1 MAGGDP
7 QGPWNSA
14 EFQGMPT
21 GNSDRWRSLVCGW
34 YCRVHGGLRSRLF
47 HPVHTS
53 TPVRPEDL
61 EAERVTVIWHC
72 PGGRPWTRMIHQ
84 DFWGLGGQPIPGVDQ
99 WKGYTF
105 FRVREGDQA
114 GGNSSGLPRIRP
126 DIVTWSDEG
135 PLPPMAKQGGMSSAY
150 LPPGAGA
157 APWPKADGYCRPTP
171 KTGRYQA
178 PAGAEGDRPRGRP
191 GPGPRG
197 RAAMGTGGPIDDR
210 EVGQMT
216 SAGSMSMG
224 AGPMGVIPTG
234 AGDRPGGNPLLAS
247 LRMAMRPPEQNP
259 GGLASSSST
268 VIPGDWATRGD
279 PGLITPRGSVAGA
292 WAKQPTLVAKALG
305 TPYQAERRLDPP
317 PEGLEEAESFQEEA
331 LESEGNTT
339 DDYSLVSEDENEGAA
354 ETPENEEEDM

>member
-1 MAGGDP
+1 
-7 QGPWNSA
+7 
-14 EFQGMPT
+14 
-21 GNSDRWRSLVCGW
+21 
-34 YCRVHGGLRSRLF
+34 
-47 HPVHTS
+47 
-53 TPVRPEDL
+53 
-61 EAERVTVIWHC
+61 
-72 PGGRPWTRMIHQ
+72 
-84 DFWGLGGQPIPGVDQ
+84 
-99 WKGYTF
+99 
-105 FRVREGDQA
+105 
-114 GGNSSGLPRIRP
+114 
-126 DIVTWSDEG
+126 
-135 PLPPMAKQGGMSSAY
+135 
-150 LPPGAGA
+150 
-157 APWPKADGYCRPTP
+157 
-171 KTGRYQA
+171 
-178 PAGAEGDRPRGRP
+178 
-191 GPGPRG
+191 
-197 RAAMGTGGPIDDR
+197 MGTGGPIDDR

-216 SAGSMSMG
+216 SAGSVSMG

>member
-1 MAGGDP
+1 
-7 QGPWNSA
+7 
-14 EFQGMPT
+14 
-21 GNSDRWRSLVCGW
+21 
-34 YCRVHGGLRSRLF
+34 
-47 HPVHTS
+47 
-53 TPVRPEDL
+53 
-61 EAERVTVIWHC
+61 
-72 PGGRPWTRMIHQ
+72 
-84 DFWGLGGQPIPGVDQ
+84 
-99 WKGYTF
+99 
-105 FRVREGDQA
+105 
-114 GGNSSGLPRIRP
+114 
-126 DIVTWSDEG
+126 
-135 PLPPMAKQGGMSSAY
+135 
-150 LPPGAGA
+150 
-157 APWPKADGYCRPTP
+157 
-171 KTGRYQA
+171 
-178 PAGAEGDRPRGRP
+178 
-191 GPGPRG
+191 
-197 RAAMGTGGPIDDR
+197 
-210 EVGQMT
+210 MT

-331 LESEGNTT
+331 LESEGNIT
-339 DDYSLVSEDENEGAA
+339 DDYSLVSEDENEDAA